1 MEEEVVVYIHQNLR
15 CSLFCCLLFRRE
27 TSHHTFHPTSHES
40 NLLGALLG
48 VSLGVSLDTCL
59 ALTSGS
65 PLTDIL
71 RAMAFEY
78 RDTLRLLGRWKG
90 SRESNSGPD
99 MLENRGCTL
108 ARANLADSRRLLR

>member
-27 TSHHTFHPTSHES
+27 TSHHTFHPTSQES
-40 NLLGALLG
+40 HLLGAL
-48 VSLGVSLDTCL
+48 LGVSLDTCL